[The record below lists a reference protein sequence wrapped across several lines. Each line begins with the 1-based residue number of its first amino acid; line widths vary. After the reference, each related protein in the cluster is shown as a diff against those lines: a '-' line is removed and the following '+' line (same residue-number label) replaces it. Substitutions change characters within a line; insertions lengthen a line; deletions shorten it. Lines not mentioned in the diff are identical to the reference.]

1 MLSPSIFNASSWIIV
16 IIHET
21 LADMAELPG
30 QSDLDTGDRRFK

>member
-1 MLSPSIFNASSWIIV
+1 MLSPTVFREVRWIII
-16 IIHET
+16 IIHEI